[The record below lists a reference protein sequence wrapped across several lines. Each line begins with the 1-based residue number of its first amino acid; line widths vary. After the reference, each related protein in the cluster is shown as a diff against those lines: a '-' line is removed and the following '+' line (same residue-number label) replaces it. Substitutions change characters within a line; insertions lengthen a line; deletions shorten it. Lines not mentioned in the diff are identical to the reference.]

1 LLLVVSC
8 AEPAAPPPVAPPPPP
23 VATAAPLARVNP
35 LLAPSPL
42 VFQAPPFDRIHDDDY
57 EPAIEEGMKQQLAEV
72 ARIADDASPPTFANT
87 LAAMEKTGALLT
99 RATKIFFNLGQ
110 SNTNDTLQKAQARLA
125 PKLAAHSDA
134 IFLNAK
140 LFARIKAVYDA
151 RAKLGLDPESM
162 HLVERYHLNFVRAG
176 AELGEADKTKLRAL
190 NEEESSLTTEFQEKL
205 LKDTNDSAVVV
216 DSKAELDGM
225 SDADVAGAAEAAKAR
240 KLDGKWV
247 IALQNTTTQPA
258 LVTLKSR
265 ALRERIY
272 KASIQ
277 RGNRGNAN
285 DLKKVIT
292 RLAAIRE
299 QRGKLLGYPN
309 AAAYILGDQMAKTP
323 AAVDKLLGDL
333 APAAVSNAKAELAK
347 LQAVVDK
354 QKGGFKV
361 APWDWAFYSEQVRKA
376 QYDLDEAQIKP
387 YFELDR
393 VLKDGIFFAAEKLY
407 GVTFK
412 QRTDLPPYQPDVRV
426 FEVFDEKGKSIAL
439 FYCDYFARDS
449 KQGGAWDDSFVDQAT
464 LVGTSSVIINV
475 TNFVKPPAGQPAL
488 LTFDDVTTM
497 FHEFG
502 HALHGLLSN
511 VNYPLFTSGNTP
523 RDFVEFPSQFNE
535 NWALDPVVFANYAKH
550 YKTGAPMP
558 ADLAAKIK
566 KSRTFNQGYLT
577 TEYMAAS
584 MLDMQWHEVGGSV
597 SPDGVD
603 AFEQAALK
611 RSHVDIPEVP
621 PRYKSTYF
629 SHIWQGGY
637 QAGYYAYL
645 WSEVLADDAYQW
657 FKEHGGLKRENGQHY
672 SDWILARG
680 ANDDPMKLYLGF
692 RGHEPGIQALLD
704 RRGLGKAGA
713 KHH

>member
-1 LLLVVSC
+1 MSRSRVASLFTLLLVVSC

-393 VLKDGIFFAAEKLY
+393 VLKDGIFFAANKLF
-407 GVTFK
+407 GLTFK
-412 QRTDLPPYQPDVRV
+412 QRTD
-426 FEVFDEKGKSIAL
+426 I
-439 FYCDYFARDS
+439 
-449 KQGGAWDDSFVDQAT
+449 
-464 LVGTSSVIINV
+464 
-475 TNFVKPPAGQPAL
+475 
-488 LTFDDVTTM
+488 
-497 FHEFG
+497 
-502 HALHGLLSN
+502 
-511 VNYPLFTSGNTP
+511 
-523 RDFVEFPSQFNE
+523 
-535 NWALDPVVFANYAKH
+535 
-550 YKTGAPMP
+550 
-558 ADLAAKIK
+558 
-566 KSRTFNQGYLT
+566 
-577 TEYMAAS
+577 
-584 MLDMQWHEVGGSV
+584 
-597 SPDGVD
+597 
-603 AFEQAALK
+603 
-611 RSHVDIPEVP
+611 
-621 PRYKSTYF
+621 
-629 SHIWQGGY
+629 
-637 QAGYYAYL
+637 
-645 WSEVLADDAYQW
+645 
-657 FKEHGGLKRENGQHY
+657 
-672 SDWILARG
+672 
-680 ANDDPMKLYLGF
+680 
-692 RGHEPGIQALLD
+692 
-704 RRGLGKAGA
+704 
-713 KHH
+713 